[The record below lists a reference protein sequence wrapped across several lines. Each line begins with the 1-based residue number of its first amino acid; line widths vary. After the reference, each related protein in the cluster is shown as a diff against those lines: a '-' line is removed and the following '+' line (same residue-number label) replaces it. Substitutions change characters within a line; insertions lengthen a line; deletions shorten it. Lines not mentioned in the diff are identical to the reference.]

1 MRDHDQELLCVEG
14 LHAGYGSA
22 IVLQGISLRVGAG
35 EVVGLLGRNGM
46 GKTTALKSILGLVR
60 ILRGSIRFR
69 GHELTRRPAHAIPRL
84 GIGYVPQGRRVFPE
98 LSVRENL
105 LLGLRDRSGRR
116 AGRPESAP
124 EWERVLGLFPTLRE
138 RLRQRAGTL
147 SGGEQQMLAIAR
159 ALLRRPQLLLLDEPT
174 EGLMPQLVARTEE
187 LLLELKAQGLGL
199 LVAEQRLETALRV
212 CDRLYVLEKGQIVW
226 EGAAEEAR
234 TRPEERA
241 RLLRA
246 LGVGSRSR

>member
-1 MRDHDQELLCVEG
+1 MTRHDEGLLRVEG
-14 LHAGYGSA
+14 LEAGYGSA
-22 IVLQGISLRVGAG
+22 RVLQGISLSVGAG

-46 GKTTALKSILGLVR
+46 GKTTALKSVLGLVR
-60 ILRGSIRFR
+60 VFRGSVRFR
-69 GHELTRRPAHAIPRL
+69 GRELTRRPAHAIPRL
-84 GIGYVPQGRRVFPE
+84 GVGYVPQGRRVFPE

-105 LLGLRDRSGRR
+105 LLGLRGREGER
-116 AGRPESAP
+116 AGRPEAAP
-124 EWERVLGLFPTLRE
+124 EWERVLGLFPALRE
-138 RLRQRAGTL
+138 RLHQRAGTL

-159 ALLRRPQLLLLDEPT
+159 ALLGRPKLLLLDEPT
-174 EGLMPQLVARTEE
+174 EGLMPSLVGRTEE
-187 LLLELKAQGLGL
+187 LLLELKAQDLGL

-212 CDRLYVLEKGQIVW
+212 CDRLYVLEKGQVVW

-246 LGVGSRSR
+246 LGVGPRR